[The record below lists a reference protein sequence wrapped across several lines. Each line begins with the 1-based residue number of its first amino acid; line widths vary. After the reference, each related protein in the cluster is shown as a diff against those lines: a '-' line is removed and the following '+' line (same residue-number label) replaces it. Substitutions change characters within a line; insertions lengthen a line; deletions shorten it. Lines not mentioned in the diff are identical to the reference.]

1 NVGSQD
7 GFEEELQEISSSDNG
22 KSNVTGRAAMFL
34 KGKVRGE
41 YLLTLAYDSDKDK
54 NQRLFRDIRPDEYYP
69 VYGDSAAKGFDGQTT
84 SKLYVR

>member
-1 NVGSQD
+1 
-7 GFEEELQEISSSDNG
+7 
-22 KSNVTGRAAMFL
+22 

-69 VYGDSAAKGFDGQTT
+69 VYGDSAAKGFDAQTT
-84 SKLYVR
+84 SKLYVRVDKGRSYAMYGDYVTRTEND

>member
-1 NVGSQD
+1 GSQD

-69 VYGDSAAKGFDGQTT
+69 VYGDSAAKGFDAQ
-84 SKLYVR
+84 